1 MYDVVYIFRGILIG
15 LMVSVPLGPM
25 GVLIIQKTL
34 QKGALAGFVAGMGA
48 ACADLFY
55 ATVAAFGLGFVI
67 NVIQTHELI
76 LQIIG
81 GIFLI
86 IVGLKIYFD
95 NPLKQIRMKKR
106 VTKKGLLGDFL
117 TLFFLTVS
125 NPVAIVVFMAVF
137 AGASVFGD
145 DPSYRIELFVLS
157 GVVIG
162 GGLWWYTLSTLSLL
176 HHCRLPRGVQC
187 GSSGGPCPLKKKKRE
202 MQRKLSQENRERDE
216 VVPKQQKEVRYTR
229 NVKQSNALGRRYR
242 E

>member
-25 GVLIIQKTL
+25 GGLIIQKTL
-34 QKGALAGFVAGMGA
+34 QKGALAGFIAGMGA

-67 NVIQTHELI
+67 NIIQSHELI

-81 GIFLI
+81 GIFLLI
-86 IVGLKIYFD
+86 IGLKIYFD

-106 VTKKGLLGDFL
+106 VSKTGLLGDFL

-137 AGASVFGD
+137 AGASVFGSE
-145 DPSYRIELFVLS
+145 PSFRIELFVLA
-157 GVVIG
+157 GILLG
-162 GGLWWYTLSTLSLL
+162 GGLWWYALSTLVNLFRRKFRLRVLITINRVSGVIITLLGILVILTAFEPLRSL
-176 HHCRLPRGVQC
+176 
-187 GSSGGPCPLKKKKRE
+187 
-202 MQRKLSQENRERDE
+202 
-216 VVPKQQKEVRYTR
+216 VVTQ
-229 NVKQSNALGRRYR
+229 
-242 E
+242 

>member
-137 AGASVFGD
+137 AGASAGAFPVVGLTCMPDPLFGLAGLC
-145 DPSYRIELFVLS
+145 PPCVRFPAGRFCVLF
-157 GVVIG
+157 
-162 GGLWWYTLSTLSLL
+162 
-176 HHCRLPRGVQC
+176 C
-187 GSSGGPCPLKKKKRE
+187 GR
-202 MQRKLSQENRERDE
+202 
-216 VVPKQQKEVRYTR
+216 
-229 NVKQSNALGRRYR
+229 
-242 E
+242 

>member
-106 VTKKGLLGDFL
+106 GTKKGLLGDFL

-157 GVVIG
+157 GVVYAFDAGEHFPEEIPASG
-162 GGLWWYTLSTLSLL
+162 IDHHQPGVRGIDHRVGRLGDFSCFRAFPVFVARSLTYFFTLF
-176 HHCRLPRGVQC
+176 
-187 GSSGGPCPLKKKKRE
+187 
-202 MQRKLSQENRERDE
+202 
-216 VVPKQQKEVRYTR
+216 
-229 NVKQSNALGRRYR
+229 
-242 E
+242 

>member
-145 DPSYRIELFVLS
+145 DPSYR
-157 GVVIG
+157 VIG
-162 GGLWWYTLSTLSLL
+162 GGLWWYTLSTLVNIFRKKFRLRVLITINRVSGVLITVLGGLVILAAFEPFRSLL
-176 HHCRLPRGVQC
+176 PAACPIFSLCSESVGNLPTY
-187 GSSGGPCPLKKKKRE
+187 P
-202 MQRKLSQENRERDE
+202 
-216 VVPKQQKEVRYTR
+216 VVFRIR
-229 NVKQSNALGRRYR
+229 FA
-242 E
+242 

>member
-145 DPSYRIELFVLS
+145 DPSYRIECFVRRGDRRWFVVVYAFDAGEHFPEEIPASGIDHHQPGVRGIDHRVGRLGDFSCFRAFPVFVARSLTYFFTLF
-157 GVVIG
+157 
-162 GGLWWYTLSTLSLL
+162 
-176 HHCRLPRGVQC
+176 
-187 GSSGGPCPLKKKKRE
+187 
-202 MQRKLSQENRERDE
+202 
-216 VVPKQQKEVRYTR
+216 
-229 NVKQSNALGRRYR
+229 
-242 E
+242 

>member
-34 QKGALAGFVAGMGA
+34 QKGALAGFIAGMGA

-55 ATVAAFGLGFVI
+55 ATVVAFGLGFVI
-67 NVIQTHELI
+67 NIIQSHELI

-81 GIFLI
+81 GIFLLI
-86 IVGLKIYFD
+86 IGLKIYFD

-106 VTKKGLLGDFL
+106 VSKTGLLGDFL

-137 AGASVFGD
+137 AGASVFGSE
-145 DPSYRIELFVLS
+145 PSFRIELFVLA
-157 GVVIG
+157 GILLG
-162 GGLWWYTLSTLSLL
+162 GGLWWYALSTLVNLFRRKFRLRVLITINRVSGVIITLLGILVILTAFEPLRSL
-176 HHCRLPRGVQC
+176 
-187 GSSGGPCPLKKKKRE
+187 
-202 MQRKLSQENRERDE
+202 
-216 VVPKQQKEVRYTR
+216 VVTQ
-229 NVKQSNALGRRYR
+229 
-242 E
+242 

>member
-1 MYDVVYIFRGILIG
+1 MYDVVYIFRGIVIG

-48 ACADLFY
+48 AFADLFY
-55 ATVAAFGLGFVI
+55 ATVAAFGLGV
-67 NVIQTHELI
+67 V

-81 GIFLI
+81 GIFLV
-86 IVGLKIYFD
+86 IVGATIYFG

-106 VTKKGLLGDFL
+106 VSKKGLLGDFL

-145 DPSYRIELFVLS
+145 TPSLRVEMFVLL
-157 GVVIG
+157 GILLG
-162 GGLWWYTLSTLSLL
+162 GGLWWYTLSTLVNLFRKKF
-176 HHCRLPRGVQC
+176 RLRVLIRINRVSGIAITLIGV
-187 GSSGGPCPLKKKKRE
+187 LVI
-202 MQRKLSQENRERDE
+202 LSAFA
-216 VVPKQQKEVRYTR
+216 PVR
-229 NVKQSNALGRRYR
+229 SMLPGA
-242 E
+242 

>member
-137 AGASVFGD
+137 AGA
-145 DPSYRIELFVLS
+145 
-157 GVVIG
+157 
-162 GGLWWYTLSTLSLL
+162 LWWYTLSTLVNIFRKKFRLRVLITINRVSGVLITVLGGLVILAAFEPFRSLL
-176 HHCRLPRGVQC
+176 P
-187 GSSGGPCPLKKKKRE
+187 
-202 MQRKLSQENRERDE
+202 
-216 VVPKQQKEVRYTR
+216 
-229 NVKQSNALGRRYR
+229 AA
-242 E
+242 